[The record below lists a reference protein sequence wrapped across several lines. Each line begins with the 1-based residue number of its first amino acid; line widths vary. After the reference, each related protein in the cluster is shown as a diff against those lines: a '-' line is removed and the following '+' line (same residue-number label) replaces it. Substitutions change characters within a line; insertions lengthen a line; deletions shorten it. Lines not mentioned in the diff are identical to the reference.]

1 MRRKLICMLLTGTI
15 AFSALGA
22 AGCGDS
28 GSKPFPVYTDDKE
41 MLIGGWDAPL
51 PTLEDYQL
59 AKDMGLTFM
68 FLDDLFV
75 KRGTQGYADVL
86 GYCEQVGLKTILT
99 LGNAA
104 TMEYAAESWAADK
117 TDYSKF
123 PAVTAINYWDEPYF
137 SNIERIAELAEEHVE
152 KYGSKIDV
160 FANLYPNSAT
170 STFEGHT
177 YNEYVAEYVD
187 KVLTKVE
194 DGHRYLSADIYPLDK
209 GKDGGSALR
218 SNWLNCIETVATQ
231 AKRVNAIPHFF
242 LQATEHYTYRAVNE
256 EDLRWQFYV
265 YMAFGVKAF
274 TYFTYRTS
282 ILEDFSNS
290 CVDAEESGKTYPVYD
305 YAKTVN
311 REMLNFD
318 HVYLN
323 FDWNGTMPILGTQSE
338 QDYNMN
344 FDGLNNPL
352 SSIDALKGAQA
363 TQDALIGQFKDK
375 AGYDGLV
382 VVNFTD
388 PAYGLKNTVSLEFK
402 DASKV
407 SVYKKGIAYDYQVL
421 DNRFELELGV
431 GEGVFMIPVA

>member
-1 MRRKLICMLLTGTI
+1 M
-15 AFSALGA
+15 
-22 AGCGDS
+22 
-28 GSKPFPVYTDDKE
+28 
-41 MLIGGWDAPL
+41 
-51 PTLEDYQL
+51 
-59 AKDMGLTFM
+59 
-68 FLDDLFV
+68 
-75 KRGTQGYADVL
+75 
-86 GYCEQVGLKTILT
+86 
-99 LGNAA
+99 
-104 TMEYAAESWAADK
+104 
-117 TDYSKF
+117 
-123 PAVTAINYWDEPYF
+123 
-137 SNIERIAELAEEHVE
+137 
-152 KYGSKIDV
+152 
-160 FANLYPNSAT
+160 
-170 STFEGHT
+170 
-177 YNEYVAEYVD
+177 
-187 KVLTKVE
+187 
-194 DGHRYLSADIYPLDK
+194 
-209 GKDGGSALR
+209 
-218 SNWLNCIETVATQ
+218 
-231 AKRVNAIPHFF
+231 
-242 LQATEHYTYRAVNE
+242 
-256 EDLRWQFYV
+256 
-265 YMAFGVKAF
+265 
-274 TYFTYRTS
+274 
-282 ILEDFSNS
+282 
-290 CVDAEESGKTYPVYD
+290 DAEESGKTYPVYD

-407 SVYKKGIAYDYQVL
+407 RVYKKGIAYDYQVL

>member
-137 SNIERIAELAEEHVE
+137 SNIERIAGARGRACRKIWLQNRCFCKSLSQFRDEHFR
-152 KYGSKIDV
+152 G
-160 FANLYPNSAT
+160 
-170 STFEGHT
+170 T
-177 YNEYVAEYVD
+177 Y
-187 KVLTKVE
+187 L
-194 DGHRYLSADIYPLDK
+194 
-209 GKDGGSALR
+209 
-218 SNWLNCIETVATQ
+218 
-231 AKRVNAIPHFF
+231 
-242 LQATEHYTYRAVNE
+242 
-256 EDLRWQFYV
+256 
-265 YMAFGVKAF
+265 
-274 TYFTYRTS
+274 
-282 ILEDFSNS
+282 
-290 CVDAEESGKTYPVYD
+290 
-305 YAKTVN
+305 
-311 REMLNFD
+311 
-318 HVYLN
+318 
-323 FDWNGTMPILGTQSE
+323 
-338 QDYNMN
+338 
-344 FDGLNNPL
+344 
-352 SSIDALKGAQA
+352 
-363 TQDALIGQFKDK
+363 
-375 AGYDGLV
+375 
-382 VVNFTD
+382 
-388 PAYGLKNTVSLEFK
+388 
-402 DASKV
+402 
-407 SVYKKGIAYDYQVL
+407 
-421 DNRFELELGV
+421 
-431 GEGVFMIPVA
+431 